1 MNTELKDILIKN
13 WKQIV
18 ILTIIIFLVANVIS
32 FLFPFQTKIQ
42 NYVGIP
48 LAFYGYGVFPWLGDL
63 EDKTIFSLTKLLVD
77 IIFWFI
83 ISVLIYRFASKGER

>member
-1 MNTELKDILIKN
+1 MKN

-18 ILTIIIFLVANVIS
+18 ILTIILFLVATIVS

-42 NYVGIP
+42 SYIGIP

-63 EDKTIFSLTKLLVD
+63 EDRTIFSFTKLLVD
-77 IIFWFI
+77 IIIWFI
-83 ISVLIYRFASKGER
+83 ISVFIYGFTFRGKR